1 MKPTDAM
8 FSFVA
13 VSLIGAVVVALL
25 PAASRQGRRLVFLL
39 VTLIELALGLLAAG
53 SLLDLPGQF
62 TLYGIL
68 GLAGPR
74 LSEGIAEL
82 PWSPSLGL
90 DLQFGIDHLSA
101 PALIVIPLLFLVAAG
116 TRSAEGRGTS
126 IGLLVALASLQGI
139 FTASNLLLLALF
151 SQTAVF
157 GLFFALCLTRD
168 QGDAGTSAHTSERHR
183 VALRFLL
190 FNYPATLGLL
200 AAALSVRST
209 AQQRTGSPQL
219 DPEQLLTL
227 ALPAEAQM
235 WIAIAFGLFLAIQ
248 LPIPPFH
255 GWFVDLI
262 ALRTRTATVAILIA
276 GAWPLVATY
285 VMLRFA
291 LSLCPEPVELI
302 GGEWGGSIA
311 TWVAV
316 YAGAL
321 ALAQRASM
329 QRQLALV
336 CVSFNAVILLGLWTL
351 TSQGIQGS
359 LVYALNHGVVRALLL
374 ALALSAV
381 TKAQSSSWQSGLLWC
396 AIIVFVG
403 FPASAPFSGF
413 LLCVIA
419 GFAVSPGHTMVTLVG
434 LFIAASNLFTGVG
447 RGTPTGG
454 GVPQRALTATAAV
467 VLGLTLYLGLHPG
480 PLIRLTAPAAAHVS
494 GWLPTTG
501 YSVLGA
507 GGGDQEQVV
516 PVTTDTTGHSPDE
529 GQAP

>member
-1 MKPTDAM
+1 
-8 FSFVA
+8 
-13 VSLIGAVVVALL
+13 
-25 PAASRQGRRLVFLL
+25 RRLVFLL

-255 GWFVDLI
+255 GW
-262 ALRTRTATVAILIA
+262 
-276 GAWPLVATY
+276 
-285 VMLRFA
+285 
-291 LSLCPEPVELI
+291 
-302 GGEWGGSIA
+302 
-311 TWVAV
+311 
-316 YAGAL
+316 
-321 ALAQRASM
+321 
-329 QRQLALV
+329 
-336 CVSFNAVILLGLWTL
+336 
-351 TSQGIQGS
+351 
-359 LVYALNHGVVRALLL
+359 
-374 ALALSAV
+374 
-381 TKAQSSSWQSGLLWC
+381 
-396 AIIVFVG
+396 
-403 FPASAPFSGF
+403 
-413 LLCVIA
+413 
-419 GFAVSPGHTMVTLVG
+419 
-434 LFIAASNLFTGVG
+434 
-447 RGTPTGG
+447 
-454 GVPQRALTATAAV
+454 
-467 VLGLTLYLGLHPG
+467 
-480 PLIRLTAPAAAHVS
+480 
-494 GWLPTTG
+494 
-501 YSVLGA
+501 
-507 GGGDQEQVV
+507 
-516 PVTTDTTGHSPDE
+516 
-529 GQAP
+529 